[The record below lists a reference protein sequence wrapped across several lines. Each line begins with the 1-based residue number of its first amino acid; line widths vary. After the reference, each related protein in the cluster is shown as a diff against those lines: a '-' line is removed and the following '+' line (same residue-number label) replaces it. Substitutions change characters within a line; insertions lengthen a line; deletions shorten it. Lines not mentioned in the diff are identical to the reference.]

1 MTGHKTP
8 VYLLTVF
15 LFSFFVLVLLLLCIV
30 SLLQDNYYLW
40 NVNQEQMTSLLQNRT
55 TAMTAVVHKAVV
67 SAQNQA
73 FVVNLSKTVAQ

>member
-1 MTGHKTP
+1 MCFFG
-8 VYLLTVF
+8 VF
-15 LFSFFVLVLLLLCIV
+15 CLGIVVALYV

-55 TAMTAVVHKAVV
+55 TVTTAAVHKAVI

-73 FVVNLSKTVAQ
+73 FVVNLSKTAAQ